1 MSGLQRFDVSTRYS
15 EMAVHNGVAYLGGQI
30 ANDTSKDITGQ
41 MQEVLGLIDA
51 LLERAGSNKTRILQ
65 CQIYLADMADFA
77 AMNAVWDAWVAPGN
91 APPRATVNA
100 KLANPQLKVE
110 LVLSAAVS

>member
-1 MSGLQRFDVSTRYS
+1 MSGLQRFDVSARYS

>member
-1 MSGLQRFDVSTRYS
+1 MSELQRFDVSARYS
-15 EMAVHNGVAYLGGQI
+15 EMAIHNGVAYLGGQI
-30 ANDTSKDITGQ
+30 ANDTNKDITGQ

-77 AMNAVWDAWVAPGN
+77 AMNAVWDAWVAPGH

-110 LVLSAAVS
+110 LVLSAALK